1 MKNMQMGFG
10 SSDKR
15 AGSRL
20 TLALATGAIAV
31 LAGCAGVK
39 APPKEYVQDRLD
51 DQIQV
56 PAGNVVAL
64 ETTAVGL
71 LNYEC
76 KTIAAM
82 GGGVGWVLVSPQA
95 ELVDRTGKTVA
106 KYSGPPATWT
116 HMDGSSVVGTQVAVA
131 PRVGSTN
138 LALQLSKGTPAAMPG
153 AMQGITFIQRIK
165 TKGGQDLSKACTQA
179 DMGDK
184 LTLPYQADYIF
195 WKAA

>member
-1 MKNMQMGFG
+1 MKNTANPAGMHR
-10 SSDKR
+10 SS
-15 AGSRL
+15 AVSAL
-20 TLALATGAIAV
+20 TLAACAV
-31 LAGCAGVK
+31 ALLAGCAGVN

-76 KTIAAM
+76 KANPAM
-82 GGGVGWVLVSPQA
+82 GGTIGWVLVSPQA

-106 KYSGPPATWT
+106 KYAGPPATWT
-116 HMDGSSVVGTQVAVA
+116 HMDGSSVVGAQIAVA
-131 PRVGSTN
+131 PRPGSTN

-153 AMQGITFIQRIK
+153 TMQNITYIQRIK
-165 TKGGQDLSKACTQA
+165 TKGGQDLSKACTQTEV
-179 DMGDK
+179 GNK

>member
-1 MKNMQMGFG
+1 MKNTHNTLWAR
-10 SSDKR
+10 SKS
-15 AGSRL
+15 AAL
-20 TLALATGAIAV
+20 TLAFVTGTATLLAA
-31 LAGCAGVK
+31 CAGVK
-39 APPKEYVQDRLD
+39 PPPKEYAQERLD

-56 PAGNVVAL
+56 PPGNVVAL

-76 KTIAAM
+76 KANPANAGKI
-82 GGGVGWVLVSPQA
+82 GWVLVSPQA

-116 HMDGSSVVGTQVAVA
+116 HIDGSSVVGEQVAMA
-131 PRVGSTN
+131 PRPGATN
-138 LALQLSKGTPAAMPG
+138 LAYQLSKGTPGAAPG
-153 AMQGITFIQRIK
+153 VLQNVTYIQRIK
-165 TKGGQDLSKACTQA
+165 TKGGQDLSKACTQT

>member
-1 MKNMQMGFG
+1 MNNAHTP
-10 SSDKR
+10 
-15 AGSRL
+15 AGMRRKSAV
-20 TLALATGAIAV
+20 LALALVTGTVAL

-39 APPKEYVQDRLD
+39 APPKEYAQDRLD

-56 PAGNVVAL
+56 PTGNVVAL
-64 ETTAVGL
+64 ETTAVGV

-76 KTIAAM
+76 KANPAM
-82 GGGVGWVLVSPQA
+82 GGAIGWVLASPQA
-95 ELVDRTGKTVA
+95 DLIDRTGKTVA

-116 HMDGSSVVGTQVAVA
+116 HMDGSSVVGMQVAVA
-131 PRVGSTN
+131 PRPGSTN
-138 LALQLSKGTPAAMPG
+138 LPYQLSKGTPAAMPG
-153 AMQGITFIQRIK
+153 AMQNITYIQRIK
-165 TKGGQDLSKACTQA
+165 TKGGQDLSKACTQT